1 MLQEVAPSCGGE
13 AEVASSCGGEAARP
27 ETLAIRHEAIR
38 QAAAPSGGQTRAVLA
53 AASVVRAAEDREE
66 EELKRSPAVADLH
79 RANVSLNTVNSTA
92 LINNNNNSN
101 HNHSVVRGGPA
112 APRQQQAAKKQVYT
126 QYREMLRRYE
136 QCSRL

>member
-66 EELKRSPAVADLH
+66 EIKRPPAVADLH
-79 RANVSLNTVNSTA
+79 RANVSLNTANSTA
-92 LINNNNNSN
+92 VINNH

-136 QCSRL
+136 QSSRL

>member
-1 MLQEVAPSCGGE
+1 MLQEVAPSCRGE

-66 EELKRSPAVADLH
+66 EMKRSPAVADLH
-79 RANVSLNTVNSTA
+79 RANVSLNTANSTA
-92 LINNNNNSN
+92 VINNNNNHN
-101 HNHSVVRGGPA
+101 HNHSVVRGAAA

-136 QCSRL
+136 QSSRL

>member
-1 MLQEVAPSCGGE
+1 M
-13 AEVASSCGGEAARP
+13 ASSCGGEAARP

-66 EELKRSPAVADLH
+66 EIKRPPAVADLH
-79 RANVSLNTVNSTA
+79 RANVSLNNVNSTA
-92 LINNNNNSN
+92 LINNNNQ
-101 HNHSVVRGGPA
+101 HHSVMRGGPA

-136 QCSRL
+136 QSSRL

>member
-66 EELKRSPAVADLH
+66 EIKRPPAVADLH

-92 LINNNNNSN
+92 VINNNNNNHN

-136 QCSRL
+136 QSSRL

>member
-1 MLQEVAPSCGGE
+1 M
-13 AEVASSCGGEAARP
+13 ASSCGGEAARP

-38 QAAAPSGGQTRAVLA
+38 QAAAPSGGQTRAALA

-66 EELKRSPAVADLH
+66 EEMKRSPAVADLH

-92 LINNNNNSN
+92 LINNNN

-136 QCSRL
+136 QSSRL

>member
-66 EELKRSPAVADLH
+66 EMKRSPAVADLH
-79 RANVSLNTVNSTA
+79 RANVSLNTANSTA
-92 LINNNNNSN
+92 VINNNNNN
-101 HNHSVVRGGPA
+101 QHQAVVRGGPA

-136 QCSRL
+136 QSSRL